1 VKTLRVSHLKNKKR
15 KLESNKSNKGRRE
28 RRKNVRLGLKK
39 RKENVRL
46 GLQEIDGK
54 ENVEKERQSR
64 KEVMNRRGLKES

>member
-1 VKTLRVSHLKNKKR
+1 MEKHDEYT
-15 KLESNKSNKGRRE
+15 GRRE